1 MKKNRIILI
10 ITLILIIIA
19 AILVFST
26 STSTLNR
33 RVSDFSVQDTASVTK
48 IFMADKSNNEL
59 LLERQPDGS
68 WIVDGKFQVQQAKIS
83 AFLKTLKDLTVR
95 SPVPL
100 AARDN
105 VIKRMAVLAKKVEI
119 YQVKP
124 AISLFNRVNLFPREK
139 LSKVYYVGDVTQDNQ
154 GTYMLM
160 EGADDPFIVHITGFR
175 GFVSSRYSTIRAD
188 WRDFTVFKTPIN
200 RIRSVRVEYP
210 QKPEQSFEVD
220 VLDNQNVSLV
230 SLADNRNVAYDT
242 LRTLHFLTS
251 FEDVRFESLLAHL
264 IEKEFID
271 SVSASTPK
279 TIISLTDTDGRVN
292 RIKIFNKKS
301 FAPLYSEDGA
311 MLEPVD
317 LDRAYALVNEEEDFV
332 LIQYFV
338 FDKVTRTLDFLTG
351 K

>member
-139 LSKVYYVGDVTQDNQ
+139 LTKVYYVGDVTQDNQ

-301 FAPLYSEDGA
+301 FAPYYSEDGA